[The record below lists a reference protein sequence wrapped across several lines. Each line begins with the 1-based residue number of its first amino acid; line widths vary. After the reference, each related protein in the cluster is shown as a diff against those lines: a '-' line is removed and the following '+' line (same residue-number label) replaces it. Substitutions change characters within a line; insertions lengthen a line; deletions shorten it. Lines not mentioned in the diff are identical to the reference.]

1 MSVPG
6 VIAPPLAI
14 SLTTAAPRSA
24 RSRTAARS
32 ASAPRASP
40 PIDQQWPPGDS
51 RDRYPEQCVQLR

>member
-1 MSVPG
+1 
-6 VIAPPLAI
+6 
-14 SLTTAAPRSA
+14 LTTAAPRSA